1 VRIVA
6 AVAAIAAIGV
16 TSAPQPAACAKAPD
30 GATLFYV
37 ESVAGA
43 PGDTLV
49 TARLCMASTPALGS
63 YTAALN
69 YDSTEMRLVRVQ
81 TSGGMQV
88 VNPRTAGVIRIAG
101 AAPEGFRNGVLA
113 TMAFK
118 PSRRGLGSLKVSVS
132 EATSTKGASLA
143 SGLRVTGWV
152 AK

>member
-1 VRIVA
+1 
-6 AVAAIAAIGV
+6 
-16 TSAPQPAACAKAPD
+16 
-30 GATLFYV
+30 
-37 ESVAGA
+37 
-43 PGDTLV
+43 
-49 TARLCMASTPALGS
+49 MASTPALGS
-63 YTAALN
+63 YTATLN

-88 VNPRTAGVIRIAG
+88 VNPKAAGVIRIAG

-118 PSRRGLGSLKVSVS
+118 SSRRGLGRLKVSVS